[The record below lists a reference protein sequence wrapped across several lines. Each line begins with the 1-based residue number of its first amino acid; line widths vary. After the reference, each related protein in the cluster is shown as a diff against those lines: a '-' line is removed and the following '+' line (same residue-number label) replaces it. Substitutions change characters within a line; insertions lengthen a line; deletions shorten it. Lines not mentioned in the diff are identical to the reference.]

1 MKGLASSPLITKF
14 RYIEVLFHIFY
25 YYWGEENHSLYRELH
40 YIEDRYIEVP
50 LYLKVRVAY
59 HVRFTDKMEVL
70 SLQGGGVF
78 LHCKAVV
85 RAQNIVDTFEKLR
98 MPRSATYR
106 PL

>member
-1 MKGLASSPLITKF
+1 MSSTVEPRFNEGSVPNWQNLLALTRPI

-25 YYWGEENHSLYRELH
+25 YYRGEENHSLYRELH
-40 YIEDRYIEVP
+40 YIEDCYIEVP

-78 LHCKAVV
+78 LH
-85 RAQNIVDTFEKLR
+85 
-98 MPRSATYR
+98 
-106 PL
+106 

>member
-25 YYWGEENHSLYRELH
+25 YYWGEENHSLYRALH

-78 LHCKAVV
+78 LH
-85 RAQNIVDTFEKLR
+85 
-98 MPRSATYR
+98 
-106 PL
+106 